1 MSDVVWVCLCLFSS
15 LWAYFLLF
23 CLFERGVK
31 ELFIFAFFLFFNIT
45 AGILCGT
52 ELCNNICAYQT
63 TIWVGGKQLNLVH
76 MHEVNEDLTIAG
88 LQITSTTEN
97 RRLGRGYR
105 KPKGKDYLSG
115 IILFLLEVS
124 SAFIQ
129 SSDSASTCLV
139 RKSLKVRSW
148 PIWNEMTLTES
159 AAEGFQA
166 YIYSSETE
174 DQLHWFS

>member
-1 MSDVVWVCLCLFSS
+1 MFIQFLMGLFSIV
-15 LWAYFLLF
+15 LPFW
-23 CLFERGVK
+23 ERSKGAFY
-31 ELFIFAFFLFFNIT
+31 LCFFLFFNIT

-63 TIWVGGKQLNLVH
+63 TIWEGGKQLNLVH

-148 PIWNEMTLTES
+148 PIWNEMSLIES